1 VRRNVTDLSMVSST
15 MYMTGCG
22 ASLCKAAFEAPQKKK
37 LKEKQTEQVDQIKT
51 ERKAYLK
58 KTERK
63 AGWKK
68 ASRKK

>member
-37 LKEKQTEQVDQIKT
+37 LKEKQIEQVDPMKLKEKHT
-51 ERKAYLK
+51 SK